1 MAAQKHIRF
10 DWAIKRLLRQ
20 KANFDVLE
28 GFLSELLKFDV
39 KIQEILESEGNKQD
53 ENDKFNRVDLLAK
66 NEKGDLILIEVQN
79 EKEHDYFHR
88 MNYAQAKLI
97 TEHINSGELYA
108 QVKRVYSINI
118 VYFELGQGK
127 DYVYIGK
134 TDFKGLHD
142 NDVLQLSENQK
153 KLYSAQNI
161 SDLYANYYIIKTNN
175 FDDVAK
181 DTLDEWIYFLKNS
194 EIKDEFRAKG
204 LQSAK
209 EKLRVDNLKGY
220 EKEKYDNFIKE
231 QRIKTNE
238 IESAVY
244 DGLKK
249 LEQELRPQ
257 IEKALAKE
265 KEALAKEK
273 EERRQKEEALAKEK
287 EALAKEK
294 EALAKEQEARR
305 QKEEARIKLA
315 QKMLK
320 YGEPIEDI
328 MQETSLSREEIEK
341 LN

>member
-53 ENDKFNRVDLLAK
+53 ESDKFNRVDLLAK
-66 NEKGDLILIEVQN
+66 DENDDLILIEVQN

-97 TEHINSGELYA
+97 TEHIDSGDDYA
-108 QVKRVYSINI
+108 QVKRVFSINI

-127 DYVYIGK
+127 DYVYLGR

-142 NDVLQLSENQK
+142 NELLQLSETQK
-153 KLYSAQNI
+153 KLYSAKTV

-204 LQSAK
+204 LQAAK
-209 EKLRVDNLKGY
+209 EKLRVDNLEGI

-231 QRIKTNE
+231 QRIRTNE

-244 DGLKK
+244 DSIKK

-257 IEKALAKE
+257 IEKE
-265 KEALAKEK
+265 
-273 EERRQKEEALAKEK
+273 
-287 EALAKEK
+287 
-294 EALAKEQEARR
+294 RR

-320 YGEPIEDI
+320 YDEPIEDI
-328 MQETSLSREEIEK
+328 MHETGLSREEIEK

>member
-39 KIQEILESEGNKQD
+39 KIQEIVESEGNKQD

-97 TEHINSGELYA
+97 TEHINSGKGYA
-108 QVKRVYSINI
+108 HVKRVYSVNI

-127 DYVYIGK
+127 DYIYIGK
-134 TDFKGLHD
+134 NEFKGLHD
-142 NDVLQLSENQK
+142 NELLQLSETQK
-153 KLYSAQNI
+153 KLYSAKTV

-175 FDDVAK
+175 FDNVAK
-181 DTLDEWIYFLKNS
+181 DSLDEWIYFLKNS

-244 DGLKK
+244 DGIKK
-249 LEQELRPQ
+249 LENELRPQ
-257 IEKALAKE
+257 LE
-265 KEALAKEK
+265 

-287 EALAKEK
+287 EAIAKEK
-294 EALAKEQEARR
+294 EALANEKE
-305 QKEEARIKLA
+305 KSIKLA
-315 QKMLK
+315 LKMLK
-320 YGEPIEDI
+320 YKEPIDDI
-328 MQETSLSREEIEK
+328 ISETGLSREEIEN
-341 LN
+341 LS

>member
-1 MAAQKHIRF
+1 LQQNYSKMAAQKHIRF

-39 KIQEILESEGNKQD
+39 RIQEILESEGNKD
-53 ENDKFNRVDLLAK
+53 TENDKFNRVDLLAK
-66 NEKGDLILIEVQN
+66 DENEDLILIEVQN

-97 TEHINSGELYA
+97 TEHIDSGDDYA
-108 QVKRVYSINI
+108 QVKRVFSINI

-127 DYVYIGK
+127 DYVYLGK

-142 NDVLQLSENQK
+142 NDLLQLSETQK
-153 KLYSAQNI
+153 KLYSAKTV

-204 LQSAK
+204 LQAAK
-209 EKLRVDNLKGY
+209 EKLRVDNLEGI

-231 QRIKTNE
+231 QRIRTNE

-244 DGLKK
+244 DGIKK

-257 IEKALAKE
+257 LE
-265 KEALAKEK
+265 
-273 EERRQKEEALAKEK
+273 EERRQKEEALAKER
-287 EALAKEK
+287 ETRILSAKT
-294 EALAKEQEARR
+294 
-305 QKEEARIKLA
+305 
-315 QKMLK
+315 MLQFNI
-320 YGEPIEDI
+320 PIENI
-328 MQETSLSREEIEK
+328 MQATDLSREEIEK
-341 LN
+341 LK

>member
-1 MAAQKHIRF
+1 MQQNYSKMAAQKHIRF

-53 ENDKFNRVDLLAK
+53 ESDKFNRVDLLAK
-66 NEKGDLILIEVQN
+66 DENDDLILIEVQN

-97 TEHINSGELYA
+97 TEHIDSGDDYA
-108 QVKRVYSINI
+108 QVKRVFSINI

-127 DYVYIGK
+127 DYVYVGK

-142 NDVLQLSENQK
+142 DDLLQLSETQK
-153 KLYSAQNI
+153 RLYSAQNI

-204 LQSAK
+204 LQAAK
-209 EKLRVDNLKGY
+209 EKLRVDNLEGI

-231 QRIKTNE
+231 QRIRTNE

-244 DGLKK
+244 DGIKK

-257 IEKALAKE
+257 LE
-265 KEALAKEK
+265 
-273 EERRQKEEALAKEK
+273 EERRQKEEALAKEH
-287 EALAKEK
+287 ETRILSAKT
-294 EALAKEQEARR
+294 
-305 QKEEARIKLA
+305 
-315 QKMLK
+315 MLQFNI
-320 YGEPIEDI
+320 PIESI
-328 MQETSLSREEIEK
+328 MQATGLSREEIEK